1 MVELSFIVGL
11 VGNIISILVFTSPI
25 ATFRRVV
32 KKKSTENFK
41 GIPYITT
48 LLSTSLWTFYGLLKP
63 GGLLVV
69 TVNGVGSVLQ
79 AIYVILFLIYAP
91 KDTRVKLAKIVAI
104 LNIGCYGGVILITL
118 LAIHGSVRLVVIG
131 VMCAVLTVGM
141 YASPMG
147 AMRRVVKTRSVE
159 YMPFSLSFFLFLNG
173 GVWSAYALLVKDF
186 FIGVPN
192 AIGFVLGSAQ
202 LVLYTVYRSSKSFK
216 SVDSVKDEKVEEE
229 GSAHLVGRVEMQKYS
244 DGDDDRVKS
253 DERQLSKGSSLPKGG
268 SVSRQHSLQKIV
280 KARTF
285 TPSELR
291 SIRVDIDG

>member
-1 MVELSFIVGL
+1 MAELSFIVGL

-104 LNIGCYGGVILITL
+104 LNIGCFGGVILVTL
-118 LAIHGSVRLVVIG
+118 LVIHGSVRLVVIG

-141 YASPMG
+141 YASPMA
-147 AMRRVVKTRSVE
+147 AMRRIVKTKSVE

-173 GVWSAYALLVKDF
+173 GVWSAYSLLVKDF

-202 LVLYTVYRSSKSFK
+202 LLLYMVYRSSKS
-216 SVDSVKDEKVEEE
+216 VDTMKDEKVEEE
-229 GSAHLVGRVEMQKYS
+229 GSAHLIGHVEMHKYD
-244 DGDDDRVKS
+244 DGDDDDDKVKS
-253 DERQLSKGSSLPKGG
+253 ERQLSKGSSLPKGG

-280 KARTF
+280 KARSF

-291 SIRVDIDG
+291 SIRVDTDG

>member
-1 MVELSFIVGL
+1 MAELSFIVGL
-11 VGNIISILVFTSPI
+11 VGNVISILVFTSPMCVTNYSAL

-131 VMCAVLTVGM
+131 IMCSVLTVGM

-147 AMRRVVKTRSVE
+147 AMRRVVKTKSVE

-173 GVWSAYALLVKDF
+173 GVWSAYSLLVKDF

-202 LVLYTVYRSSKSFK
+202 LLLYMVYRSSKSSK
-216 SVDSVKDEKVEEE
+216 SVDTVNDEKVEEE
-229 GSAHLVGRVEMQKYS
+229 GSAHLVRRVEMQKYN
-244 DGDDDRVKS
+244 DKDDDDDRVKS
-253 DERQLSKGSSLPKGG
+253 ERQLYKGSSLPREDRCPGNTACK
-268 SVSRQHSLQKIV
+268 R
-280 KARTF
+280 
-285 TPSELR
+285 
-291 SIRVDIDG
+291 